1 MDCLKYFSLLCYSL
15 WPTVDDQPWQPES
28 MEQWRLMYPVQE
40 AYLRLSLVHD
50 ACAPSSLLIARE
62 HFVTKYTITDVREE
76 GLMMWLRSCF
86 SSSWSQSLSA
96 LQSVGQCR
104 CGLQIWLGLRLKWTQ
119 TRLIWRDETV
129 IDNHFIGNIEH
140 QGQGSPTEFP
150 RLLPIVQCDNP
161 AKGKLETFLYHH
173 AKPFSRPQL
182 IFQAS
187 KVEMLCNVKV
197 VVNFISK
204 CKLYLLQ

>member
-1 MDCLKYFSLLCYSL
+1 MISRGSRRAWSSGGWCIRCRRRTWDCHKYMMLVLLDHCSCAWALCDYYRRSLM
-15 WPTVDDQPWQPES
+15 W
-28 MEQWRLMYPVQE
+28 
-40 AYLRLSLVHD
+40 LR
-50 ACAPSSLLIARE
+50 E
-62 HFVTKYTITDVREE
+62 G
-76 GLMMWLRSCF
+76 GLMMSVRWLRSCF

-140 QGQGSPTEFP
+140 QGQGLGLPTEFP

-161 AKGKLETFLYHH
+161 AKAKLETFLYHN

-182 IFQAS
+182 IFQPS

-197 VVNFISK
+197 VVNFISE
-204 CKLYLLQ
+204 CKFYLLQ